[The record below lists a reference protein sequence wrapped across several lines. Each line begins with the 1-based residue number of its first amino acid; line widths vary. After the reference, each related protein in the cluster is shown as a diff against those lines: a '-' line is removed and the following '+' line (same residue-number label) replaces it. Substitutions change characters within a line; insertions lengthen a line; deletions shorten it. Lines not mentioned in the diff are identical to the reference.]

1 MTQVNPAKLLEK
13 YQEEG
18 YNILTPSI
26 TLEGLSPHHHPTI
39 ETLTLSAILDNGDV
53 YPHKNDGDA
62 KPAAKQFRI
71 AKQGLDK
78 LAVLA
83 GIIWH
88 QQGGSV
94 RIDDRKDRNYVA
106 FEAFGA
112 IRKADGQLVP
122 VKAFYDLDFIV
133 IKEDL
138 EVNYR
143 SKGSKGQY
151 KKNGQELE
159 DYVTF
164 CVDRDMRSKMR
175 HRATL
180 CESGAKNRVIRSL
193 LGIKKVYTGAELQK
207 PFVCVRITYQPDYD
221 DPEVK
226 RLITM
231 ASLGSMASIYGMPA
245 GPPQHQITHNI
256 NPGEQDITGD
266 AETADDDDTQDGE
279 TVDTE
284 GNGVTEEEPTQGE
297 DDLPDDFENW
307 DRTSR
312 EKLVRKM
319 AKDKGY
325 NLEGNKK
332 SLLTRMKK
340 ELSELSD
347 AQLVNL
353 KDKLV
358 AIQVPE
364 DDDIPF

>member
-1 MTQVNPAKLLEK
+1 MTQVDPAKLLKEYEK
-13 YQEEG
+13 KG

-53 YPHKNDGDA
+53 YPHESSKA
-62 KPAAKQFRI
+62 PIAKQKFRI

-94 RIDDRKDRNYVA
+94 RVDDRKDRQYVA

-122 VKAFYDLDFIV
+122 VKAFYDLDFII

-138 EVNYR
+138 EANYR
-143 SKGSKGQY
+143 SKGGKGQY
-151 KKNGQELE
+151 AKKGQELE

-180 CESGAKNRVIRSL
+180 CESGARNRVIRSL
-193 LGIKKVYTGAELQK
+193 LGIKKVYTGLELEK

-226 RLITM
+226 RIITM
-231 ASLGSMASIYGMPA
+231 ASLGSMANVYGLPA
-245 GPPQHQITHNI
+245 PPPQGQL
-256 NPGEQDITGD
+256 PAPE
-266 AETADDDDTQDGE
+266 AYKPVEDDDTQDGE
-279 TVDTE
+279 TVE
-284 GNGVTEEEPTQGE
+284 MEPNGVTEEPPRAEDLPADSD

-307 DRTSR
+307 DRPSQ
-312 EKLVRKM
+312 EKGIAQA
-319 AKDKGY
+319 AK
-325 NLEGNKK
+325 EK
-332 SLLTRMKK
+332 SYDLADLLKRMKK
-340 ELSELSD
+340 KIGELSE
-347 AQLVNL
+347 AQLLSLWVKLL
-353 KDKLV
+353 KLEDKS
-358 AIQVPE
+358 E
-364 DDDIPF
+364 DDIPF